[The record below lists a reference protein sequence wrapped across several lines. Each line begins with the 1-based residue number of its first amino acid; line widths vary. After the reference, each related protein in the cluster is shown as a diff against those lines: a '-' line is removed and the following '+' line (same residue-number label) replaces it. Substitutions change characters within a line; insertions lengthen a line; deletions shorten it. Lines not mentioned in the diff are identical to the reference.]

1 MEIIHFKLKKEAEF
15 AKKVINLKDELELID
30 SPIVLYLESKSNPLN
45 ELGVDSTIEKSEV
58 VRYFDTNL
66 VSYPKNFIDN
76 YYEQVK

>member
-30 SPIVLYLESKSNPLN
+30 SPVVFYIESKSNPLN
-45 ELGVDSTIEKSEV
+45 EFGVDSTIEKREEV
-58 VRYFDTNL
+58 CYFDTNHVL
-66 VSYPKNFIDN
+66 YPKNFIDN

>member
-1 MEIIHFKLKKEAEF
+1 MQAEF

-30 SPIVLYLESKSNPLN
+30 SPIVLYIESKSNPLN